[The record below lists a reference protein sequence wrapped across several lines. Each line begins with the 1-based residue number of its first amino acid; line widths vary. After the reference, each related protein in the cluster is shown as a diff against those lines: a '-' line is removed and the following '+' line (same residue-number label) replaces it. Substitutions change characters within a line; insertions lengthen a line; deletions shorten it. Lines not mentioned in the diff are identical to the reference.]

1 MLKILLLSI
10 GFMASIGAQANE
22 VISQKRFQLLSGQ
35 RRGSRYNL
43 GHGIN
48 RNLNRFK
55 WSPSIFLSNNSEY
68 ILPHSKIL
76 DLSLGDG
83 HNSVFMAKK
92 GHKVT
97 ILESDSNKIRKA
109 KLLAKEFGVKLNQ
122 FKGDLESYNF
132 SENSFDAIIV
142 FKNLSQKYHHKIMR
156 WLRPGGIFIYEGLTA
171 RQKLREPEVV
181 VKNLIKPHNLLN
193 LFKRFQ
199 ILKYQEPLHL
209 EKYSASI
216 IIKKPATRS
225 F

>member
-10 GFMASIGAQANE
+10 GFLASFGAKSNE
-22 VISQKRFQLLSGQ
+22 VISQKRFQLLSGLK
-35 RRGSRYNL
+35 RGSRYNFSQ
-43 GHGIN
+43 GTK
-48 RNLNRFK
+48 RDLNRFK

-68 ILPHSKIL
+68 ILPHSRVL

-83 HNSVFMAKK
+83 HNAVFMAKR

-97 ILESDSNKIRKA
+97 VLEIDSNKIRKA
-109 KLLAKEFGVKLNQ
+109 KLLAKEFGVKFKE
-122 FKGDLESYNF
+122 FKGDLENYNF
-132 SENSFDAIIV
+132 PENSFDAIMV
-142 FKNLSQKYHHKIMR
+142 FQNLSEKYHRKIMR
-156 WLRPGGIFIYEGLTA
+156 WLRPGGIFVYEGLTS
-171 RQKLREPEVV
+171 RQKLRDPNMT

-199 ILKYQEPLHL
+199 VLKYQEPLHL

-216 IIKKPATRS
+216 ILKKPATRS